1 MRAGHR
7 LLTVGSVDLDDI
19 DIQIL
24 NLLQDEG
31 RISKSALA
39 SRVNLSN
46 SACFERMRRLEEL
59 GVIASYHARINVLE
73 LGDPLLIQTHV
84 ILGSHLSGDFTRFE
98 KRVSGE
104 SMVIE
109 CYALG
114 GGIDYSLT
122 ICAMTMGEYQGLIDR
137 LLDAEIGIQQY
148 YTYIITKQVKRRDI
162 RIENLI
168 GQPARRR

>member
-1 MRAGHR
+1 MRTLQR
-7 LLTVGSVDLDDI
+7 RLTVGSVDLDDI

-31 RISKSALA
+31 RISKSELA

-46 SACFERMRRLEEL
+46 SACFERLRRLQES
-59 GVIASYHARINVLE
+59 GVIESYHARINVLR

-84 ILGSHLSGDFTRFE
+84 VLGSHMSSDFARFE
-98 KRVSGE
+98 KRIAQE
-104 SMVIE
+104 SMVVE
-109 CYALG
+109 CFGLG

-122 ICAMTMGEYQGLIDR
+122 VCAVSMSEYQALIES
-137 LLDAEIGIQQY
+137 LLDANIGIKQY
-148 YTYIITKQVKRRDI
+148 FTYIITKRVKRREI

-168 GQPARRR
+168 GQHARKM